1 MNSTQRIN
9 GLDHLRAL
17 AITFVFFFHCAILF
31 RFDDLLPHIVKFGW
45 SGVDLFFVLSGY
57 LIGSQ
62 LLRRVASGKGIHV
75 RDFYVQR
82 FLRIMPAY
90 WLVLA
95 IYFTIP
101 AVLER
106 GRLPP
111 LWRFLT
117 FTQNFGLDATVDGA
131 FSHAWSLCVEEHFY
145 LLLPALILLLSRFRL
160 GVWAFLLGG
169 LLTLLG
175 MAIRSYA
182 WGRVGAG
189 DGNWYELVYY
199 PTYCHIDGLIAGVSV
214 AAISTFYARQWEW
227 LERRN
232 LLCAI
237 AGFAL
242 LLVAYVLNDDQ
253 KNWLPSVVSFPL
265 VAVGYGLVLIA
276 AVSKDSVLSRGSG
289 VTKWVAILS
298 YSIYLIH
305 KIVIHLVQGAAAAY
319 DVAPNSATVL
329 ALCAVCTLGCAY
341 IVHVAVE
348 RPFMRL
354 RDRLFATD
362 AGRKT
367 TTVKFGEEGTQVL

>member
-1 MNSTQRIN
+1 MTPMQRIN

-31 RFDDLLPHIVKFGW
+31 GFGELLPHIVKFGW

-57 LIGSQ
+57 LIGGQ
-62 LLRRVASGKGIHV
+62 LLRRVASGKEIHI

-95 IYFTIP
+95 FYFTLP
-101 AVLER
+101 WVLER

-145 LLLPALILLLSRFRL
+145 LLLPGLILFFARFRL
-160 GVWAFLLGG
+160 GARAFLFGG

-175 MAIRSYA
+175 MAIRSHEWA
-182 WGRVGAG
+182 RVSAG
-189 DGNWYELVYY
+189 DGNWYQLVYY

-214 AAISTFYARQWEW
+214 AAISIFYPSQWNW

-232 LLCAI
+232 RVALAAGLAVLLI
-237 AGFAL
+237 GYL
-242 LLVAYVLNDDQ
+242 INDGQ
-253 KNWLPSVVSFPL
+253 KDWLPSVIAFPL

-276 AVSKDSVLSRGSG
+276 AVSKNSFLSRGSLI
-289 VTKWVAILS
+289 TKWVAILS
-298 YSIYLIH
+298 YSMYLTH
-305 KIVIHLVQGAAAAY
+305 KIVIHLVQGAATAY
-319 DVAPNSATVL
+319 DLAPNSAPVL
-329 ALCAVCTLGCAY
+329 ALCALCTVGSAY
-341 IVHVAVE
+341 AVHVAVE
-348 RPFMRL
+348 RPFMHL
-354 RDRLFATD
+354 RDRLFSSSKPRRSKLTLQSQPD
-362 AGRKT
+362 AST
-367 TTVKFGEEGTQVL
+367 